1 MYWPT
6 NASKSLAV
14 PSPLNREAV
23 IALRQSRRGNLFATL
38 SKDSLGVWDVRVS
51 LPGVALSI
59 RADNQPTVLQAV
71 VVRSAASLQRWGENV
86 DVFWSA
92 DGKGLIILV
101 SALFERV
108 EQSSLSDVEL
118 SFAGIPTSTHLPA
131 RLRSSR
137 HSVPSRCRGR
147 RR

>member
-6 NASKSLAV
+6 NASKGLVV

-51 LPGVALSI
+51 LLSVAQFV

-101 SALFERV
+101 SGLLERV
-108 EQSSLSDVEL
+108 DQSSLSDVQL
-118 SFAGIPTSTHLPA
+118 SSASLPTAAHLAA
-131 RLRSSR
+131 RLRSAR